1 MKKFSFLTVILSI
14 AMMLTSCKGGNEKA
28 QPTPTPIPTIDP
40 ILAENSIE
48 ATITLESG
56 DEIELELY
64 PELAPKTVDNFV
76 ELAEDGFYD
85 GTIFHRVIEDFM
97 IQGGGYDENLKEQK
111 ASTIEGEFAA
121 NNFENTLSH
130 TRGVISMA
138 RAQQF
143 DSASSQFFIVQQD
156 ATYLDG
162 QYAAFGI
169 VTDGMDVVD
178 EIASSRTGS
187 VSSAGM
193 DDVPVKPIVIESITI
208 GSGSSA
214 SNKTNSKNSSKNNAE
229 LDEDDLSDEDV
240 INSLF
245 GSENDSD
252 SSSSGS
258 SSSRSGASSSSSGAS
273 SSRSGASSSRSGSSS
288 SSSGSSSSRGSGSSN
303 NSAPI
308 DLDASGMSGTGSS
321 DSSSSGMGSFDTNGA
336 SGSSNSSNKSS
347 TSGISITGGI

>member
-14 AMMLTSCKGGNEKA
+14 AMMLTACKGGNEKA
-28 QPTPTPIPTIDP
+28 KPTPTPIPTIDP
-40 ILAENSIE
+40 ALAENAIE

-121 NNFENTLSH
+121 NDFENTLSH

-208 GSGSSA
+208 GSGSSV
-214 SNKTNSKNSSKNNAE
+214 SNKTNSKNSHKNNAE
-229 LDEDDLSDEDV
+229 LDKDDLSDEDV

-245 GSENDSD
+245 GSETDSD

-258 SSSRSGASSSSSGAS
+258 SSSRSGASSSSSRS
-273 SSRSGASSSRSGSSS
+273 SGAS
-288 SSSGSSSSRGSGSSN
+288 SSSSRGSGSSSD
-303 NSAPI
+303 SAPI

-321 DSSSSGMGSFDTNGA
+321 DSSSAGMGSFNTNGT
-336 SGSSNSSNKSS
+336 SGSSNSSNKNSS
-347 TSGISITGGI
+347 SGISITGGI